1 LDDVVVA
8 KLISEILYGVCEVW
22 WSEMIDGI
30 SYRRTVDDW
39 SVVGLDDS
47 LNESIDEAIGGTL
60 IEVVTDFESET
71 GML

>member
-1 LDDVVVA
+1 MDDVVA
-8 KLISEILYGVCEVW
+8 AELISGILYGVCEIW
-22 WSEMIDGI
+22 WSEVIDGI

-39 SVVGLDDS
+39 TVVGLHGS

-60 IEVVTDFESET
+60 IEAVTDFESET